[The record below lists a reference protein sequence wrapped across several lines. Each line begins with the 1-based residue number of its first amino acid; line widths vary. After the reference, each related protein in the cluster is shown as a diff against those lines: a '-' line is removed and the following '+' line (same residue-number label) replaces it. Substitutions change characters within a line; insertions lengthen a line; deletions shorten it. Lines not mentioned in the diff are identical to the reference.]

1 MKKWLSSV
9 MIRTAF
15 YAIWKQYPLEVF
27 MSKKH
32 TILMLLC
39 CVVGMGAAAAIFF
52 FGIPVNRVFT
62 TLLILL
68 CPLSHLFMMKFMM
81 KGHGHGTN
89 DQQTHDSQLI
99 HEGQQ
104 FLEGHVVQ

>member
-1 MKKWLSSV
+1 MYSFCREIKLSWR
-9 MIRTAF
+9 I
-15 YAIWKQYPLEVF
+15 F

-39 CVVGMGAAAAIFF
+39 CVVGMGAAAAILV

-68 CPLSHLFMMKFMM
+68 CPVSHLLMMKFMM
-81 KGHGHGTN
+81 KDGHNHGASEQSTQESHLAHTPPAKEKPVI
-89 DQQTHDSQLI
+89 DA
-99 HEGQQ
+99 
-104 FLEGHVVQ
+104 

>member
-1 MKKWLSSV
+1 
-9 MIRTAF
+9 
-15 YAIWKQYPLEVF
+15 

-62 TLLILL
+62 ALLILL
-68 CPLSHLFMMKFMM
+68 CPLSHLLMMKFMM
-81 KGHGHGTN
+81 NGHGHSGN
-89 DQQTHDSQLI
+89 EQPASDS
-99 HEGQQ
+99 H
-104 FLEGHVVQ
+104 HVHPAPANENR

>member
-1 MKKWLSSV
+1 
-9 MIRTAF
+9 
-15 YAIWKQYPLEVF
+15 

-81 KGHGHGTN
+81 KGHDHGGE
-89 DQQTHDSQLI
+89 DHSAHESQ
-99 HEGQQ
+99 
-104 FLEGHVVQ
+104 HVHPTPANENR

>member
-1 MKKWLSSV
+1 
-9 MIRTAF
+9 
-15 YAIWKQYPLEVF
+15 

-39 CVVGMGAAAAIFF
+39 CIVGMGAAAAIFF

-81 KGHGHGTN
+81 KGHDHGAEEQPAQESHYVHPSPAN
-89 DQQTHDSQLI
+89 
-99 HEGQQ
+99 ENR
-104 FLEGHVVQ
+104 

>member
-1 MKKWLSSV
+1 
-9 MIRTAF
+9 
-15 YAIWKQYPLEVF
+15 

-62 TLLILL
+62 ALLILL
-68 CPLSHLFMMKFMM
+68 CPLSHLLMMKFMM
-81 KGHGHGTN
+81 KGGHDHGAN
-89 DQQTHDSQLI
+89 EQPM
-99 HEGQQ
+99 EGSP
-104 FLEGHVVQ
+104 HVHPTTASENR

>member
-1 MKKWLSSV
+1 
-9 MIRTAF
+9 
-15 YAIWKQYPLEVF
+15 

-39 CVVGMGAAAAIFF
+39 CVIGMGAAAAIFF

-68 CPLSHLFMMKFMM
+68 CPLSHLLMMKFM
-81 KGHGHGTN
+81 GHDHGAE
-89 DQQTHDSQLI
+89 DHSA
-99 HEGQQ
+99 HESHHANPASAN
-104 FLEGHVVQ
+104 ENR

>member
-1 MKKWLSSV
+1 
-9 MIRTAF
+9 
-15 YAIWKQYPLEVF
+15 

-62 TLLILL
+62 ALLILL
-68 CPLSHLFMMKFMM
+68 CPLSHLLMMKFMM
-81 KGHGHGTN
+81 KGHDHGAEE
-89 DQQTHDSQLI
+89 QPAHDHQHI
-99 HEGQQ
+99 HPAPANENR
-104 FLEGHVVQ
+104 

>member
-1 MKKWLSSV
+1 
-9 MIRTAF
+9 
-15 YAIWKQYPLEVF
+15 

-81 KGHGHGTN
+81 KGHDHGAEE
-89 DQQTHDSQLI
+89 QHLP
-99 HEGQQ
+99 EGQ
-104 FLEGHVVQ
+104 HVHPARANENR

>member
-1 MKKWLSSV
+1 
-9 MIRTAF
+9 
-15 YAIWKQYPLEVF
+15 

-39 CVVGMGAAAAIFF
+39 CLVGMGAAAAIFF

-68 CPLSHLFMMKFMM
+68 CPISHIFMMKFMM
-81 KGHGHGTN
+81 KGHDHGAEE
-89 DQQTHDSQLI
+89 QPASDS
-99 HEGQQ
+99 H
-104 FLEGHVVQ
+104 HVHPSPANENR

>member
-1 MKKWLSSV
+1 
-9 MIRTAF
+9 
-15 YAIWKQYPLEVF
+15 

-62 TLLILL
+62 ALLILL
-68 CPLSHLFMMKFMM
+68 CPLSHLLMMKFMM
-81 KGHGHGTN
+81 KGGHEH
-89 DQQTHDSQLI
+89 DASQQPAGDNP
-99 HEGQQ
+99 
-104 FLEGHVVQ
+104 HVNPSPANENR

>member
-1 MKKWLSSV
+1 
-9 MIRTAF
+9 
-15 YAIWKQYPLEVF
+15 

-52 FGIPVNRVFT
+52 FGIPVNRVFI

-81 KGHGHGTN
+81 KDGHDHGTN
-89 DQQTHDSQLI
+89 EKTVI
-99 HEGQQ
+99 
-104 FLEGHVVQ
+104 EGHVHPSQVNENR